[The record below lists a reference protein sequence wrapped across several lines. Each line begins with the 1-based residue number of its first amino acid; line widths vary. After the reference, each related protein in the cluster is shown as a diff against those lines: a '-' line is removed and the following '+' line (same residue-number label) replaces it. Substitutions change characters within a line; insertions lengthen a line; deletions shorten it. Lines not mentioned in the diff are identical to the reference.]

1 MYTLKML
8 YNNLTKFYDEIAVGP
23 GVDEDTLKDN
33 CRAVKLF
40 GYDEP
45 GGKLLS
51 QSYFLASNLRDLQV
65 VLKAQKEYDH
75 VIHVNGAVLKIE
87 YRERNP
93 ERSYIVVSTYK
104 VDSVDCAI
112 YEGRRAASFSHKP
125 DRRENQARTCLIYE
139 GEFDVRVSFKR
150 KTSAPATLLSIALM
164 FNAHFLGPINN
175 TAKKSVIEIFKYYQ
189 TIHNA
194 ERYERYIEMLK
205 RKIALPPKSWWI
217 DTSATVL
224 NQWMF
229 SKDTEMYCRT
239 LGIDQP
245 IPGADKL
252 EPETLTRVCKA
263 AKYLQPDAR
272 ADFFSYIVPRAQTVL
287 EDEQEMQTNHF
298 AVCQVMIYN
307 WLGTKQAQS
316 DNCLHSDYFE
326 LKQKTRTKI
335 PMMTSKS
342 DFEKD
347 YKRTIFTAF
356 NRRRKR
362 IDQVFDILNA
372 NPQVQRLDQLIGNY
386 EDDEVKIKRIT
397 TSEQFLE
404 ILEKYNLSYKM
415 INFEECNLYYEA
427 TCNSTHNVHLFIVR
441 TVSKNMMLRFIDFR
455 HVASLGHSSRMYSY
469 ISHLDICNQAI
480 KTVNK
485 EYGIECRKK
494 SKKHSGS
501 PLLPI

>member
-8 YNNLTKFYDEIAVGP
+8 YNNLVKFYDEIAVDP
-23 GVDEDTLKDN
+23 GVDEDSLEDN
-33 CRAVKLF
+33 CRAIKLF
-40 GYDEP
+40 GYDES

-51 QSYFLASNLRDLQV
+51 QSYFLASNLRDLKV

-75 VIHVNGAVLKIE
+75 VIRVNGAVLKIE

-93 ERSYIVVSTYK
+93 ERSYIVVSTYA
-104 VDSVDCAI
+104 VDSVDCSNSSTSAV
-112 YEGRRAASFSHKP
+112 SFSHRS
-125 DRRENQARTCLIYE
+125 DRRKNKARTCLIYE

-150 KTSAPATLLSIALM
+150 RASAPATLLGLALI

-175 TAKKSVIEIFKYYQ
+175 IAKKSVIEIFKYYQ

-205 RKIALPPKSWWI
+205 RKAELPPKSWWI
-217 DTSATVL
+217 NTSATVL

-252 EPETLTRVCKA
+252 EPETLTHVCKA

-287 EDEQEMQTNHF
+287 ENEQEVQTNNF
-298 AVCQVMIYN
+298 TVCQVMIYK
-307 WLGTKQAQS
+307 WLSAKQARS
-316 DNCLHSDYFE
+316 DHYLHSDYFE

-335 PMMTSKS
+335 PMMKSKN
-342 DFEKD
+342 DPEKD
-347 YKRTIFTAF
+347 YKRTIFIAF

-372 NPQVQRLDQLIGNY
+372 NPQVQRLDQMIGNY

-404 ILEKYNLSYKM
+404 ILEKYNLSYEM
-415 INFEECNLYYEA
+415 VNFEECNLYYEV
-427 TCNSTHNVHLFIVR
+427 TCNSTHNVHLFIIR
-441 TVSKNMMLRFIDFR
+441 TVSKNMMLRFIDFK

-485 EYGIECRKK
+485 EYGTESRIK
-494 SKKHSGS
+494 SKKYSGS
-501 PLLPI
+501 PF